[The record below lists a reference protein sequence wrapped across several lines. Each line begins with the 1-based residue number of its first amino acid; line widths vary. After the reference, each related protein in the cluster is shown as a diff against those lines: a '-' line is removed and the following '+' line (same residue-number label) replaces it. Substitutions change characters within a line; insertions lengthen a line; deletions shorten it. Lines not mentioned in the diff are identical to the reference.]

1 MQSHIVLKPSS
12 NLSLTVS
19 TAAVSLTETDI
30 PNNVVGATLTV
41 ENADVRM
48 RYDGTDPV
56 GGAVGGLKMVDGS
69 VWEVEGRDI
78 LKDMVFIRD
87 SGTDAN
93 LNFALISGH

>member
-1 MQSHIVLKPSS
+1 
-12 NLSLTVS
+12 
-19 TAAVSLTETDI
+19 
-30 PNNVVGATLTV
+30 
-41 ENADVRM
+41 
-48 RYDGTDPV
+48 
-56 GGAVGGLKMVDGS
+56 MVDGS